1 MSYQHAQVKQLFTGA
16 IGITPVEVYTVP
28 ADQQAI
34 VGSFVV
40 HVNPDAGAT
49 VTFEL
54 WLVKAGDVGVDDSNR
69 IVMRVRTVN
78 TDIDLITKPWVLEEG
93 QSLYAKSSI
102 EGGTTL
108 LVSGSTVVNV
118 L

>member
-16 IGITPVEVYTVP
+16 IGITPVEIYTVP

-34 VGSFVV
+34 VGSFIV

-54 WLVKAGDVGVDDSNR
+54 WLVKVGDAGVDDSNR
-69 IVMRVRTVN
+69 VMRRVRTVD
-78 TDIDLITKPWVLEEG
+78 TDVELISKPWVLEEG

-102 EGGTTL
+102 EGGATL
-108 LVSGSTVVNV
+108 VVSGSTVVNV
-118 L
+118 V